1 MERLW
6 RESQGLLNASLRA
19 VKSLAHALLERNEL
33 NGRSAHRI
41 MRLASKTT

>member
-6 RESQGLLNASLRA
+6 RESQGLLNGNWRA
-19 VKSLAHALLERNEL
+19 VESPAHALLERNEL